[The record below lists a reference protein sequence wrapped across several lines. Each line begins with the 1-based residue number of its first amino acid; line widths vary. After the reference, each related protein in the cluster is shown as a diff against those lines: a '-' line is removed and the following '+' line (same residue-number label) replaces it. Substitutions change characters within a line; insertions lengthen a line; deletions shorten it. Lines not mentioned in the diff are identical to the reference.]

1 MTVTIS
7 APGKIHLLG
16 EHMVVYGKPALL
28 AAIDKRLYINIKNQS
43 ARQAQDKNSKIKNKE
58 KIIIIS
64 PEKDSLVRKIIEV
77 FKNSYSINK
86 LPPLEITITS
96 QIPVGCGLGSS
107 AALSSSLIGA
117 LMKFVKNIWNPVQI
131 NELSYEVE
139 KFAHGHPSGADN
151 TTVVFGGMVWFR
163 REFDF
168 LKLIWSLPPQN
179 YHIPKFFLINSG
191 KPLESTKEMVT
202 QVNRLYNRN
211 KKKIEEV
218 FNDQEKETKRLLVSL
233 KEGNSGDLVS
243 SIRQGERNLE
253 KIEIVS
259 SFAQKIIREI
269 EEKGGAAKVCG
280 AGGKKGRSGIL
291 LCFHPSFSI
300 LQKIA
305 QKYETPI
312 MPVQLGGEGIKIEQ

>member
-117 LMKFVKNIWNPVQI
+117 LMKFVKNIWNPVKI

-168 LKLIWSLPPQN
+168 LKSIWSLPPQN